1 MRIDERIVIPKG
13 KQIQNATIKSVC
25 TWTRR
30 QAMRAVWTLRCR
42 ILKETGEDIFH
53 LYEMTDCIEVGLHG
67 DLETIVQPKKK
78 LGRKKVRHRINNPRR
93 V

>member
-1 MRIDERIVIPKG
+1 MKVDERIVIPKG
-13 KQIQNATIKSVC
+13 KYIREGTPTRVC
-25 TWTRR
+25 IWTRR
-30 QAMRAVWTLRCR
+30 QAMRAVWDFRCR
-42 ILKETGEDIFH
+42 ILRETGEDIFH